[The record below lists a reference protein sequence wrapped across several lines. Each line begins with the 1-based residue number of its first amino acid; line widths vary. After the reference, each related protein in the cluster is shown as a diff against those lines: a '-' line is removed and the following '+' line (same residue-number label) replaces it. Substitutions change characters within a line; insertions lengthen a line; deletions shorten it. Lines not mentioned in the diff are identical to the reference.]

1 MPPTVTKASGNC
13 TMSSYDWIDQHVRPT
28 DKIGPLKSKIYII
41 LVLCSNDTSPDTHT
55 IKADNQIQ
63 NKYDA
68 TSA

>member
-1 MPPTVTKASGNC
+1 MPPTVTKASGNFP
-13 TMSSYDWIDQHVRPT
+13 MSSYDQIDQHVRPA
-28 DKIGPLKSKIYII
+28 DKIGPLKNKKIKKI
-41 LVLCSNDTSPDTHT
+41 VLCTNDMSPYTHT